1 MFGAIMKLKTK
12 LTARVRPKIV
22 FSTAKINFGTP
33 SLSHKDKSGVFP
45 LFFATKNKLT
55 ARVLPK
61 TVFSSAKISFGTPN
75 LSQKDKS
82 GAFPLFLG
90 VLHKREIAWQFKTNS
105 LPLLPLRERIR

>member
-1 MFGAIMKLKTK
+1 MFGGGEADLVIRLKRKGVRKGGGAIMKLETK

-75 LSQKDKS
+75 LSYKDKS
-82 GAFPLFLG
+82 GVFPLVSWRF
-90 VLHKREIAWQFKTNS
+90 A
-105 LPLLPLRERIR
+105 